1 MRFFKF
7 VFLLFSM
14 LLTSC
19 NNKTIKVVSYA
30 NNYNEARSVASISK
44 IMTAII
50 AIENANIYK
59 EVIILKD
66 GCNIPGSSI
75 YLKENEK
82 YQLIDLLYGLLLRS
96 GNDAAISI
104 ALAVSNSVDLFVD
117 LMNQKAKELTLTHT
131 IFSNPTGLDEYD
143 IGNIS
148 SCLDMAIL
156 YSYCMQN
163 EVFSTI
169 VSTKKYKNYTNKN
182 KLIHSYPYCTG
193 GKTGYTKKA
202 KRTLISSACKD
213 DIDIIIVT
221 LNLGNDFAFHKEI
234 YEHYFSNYTAI
245 KILNKGENS
254 FDNTIFYSDK
264 NYYFITDKTNLT
276 LSYYLYLNEKKIF
289 IILKD
294 QNNDEVDSI
303 TIDIFL

>member
-1 MRFFKF
+1 MRFFKC
-7 VFLLFSM
+7 VLLLFSM
-14 LLTSC
+14 FITSC

-30 NNYNEARSVASISK
+30 NNYIVINASTKQILQGNNYNEARSVASISK

-59 EVIILKD
+59 EVIIIKD

-117 LMNQKAKELTLTHT
+117 LMNQKAKELKLTNT

-193 GKTGYTKKA
+193 GKTGVAPPFFARYIMRLNTTK
-202 KRTLISSACKD
+202 
-213 DIDIIIVT
+213 
-221 LNLGNDFAFHKEI
+221 
-234 YEHYFSNYTAI
+234 
-245 KILNKGENS
+245 
-254 FDNTIFYSDK
+254 
-264 NYYFITDKTNLT
+264 
-276 LSYYLYLNEKKIF
+276 
-289 IILKD
+289 
-294 QNNDEVDSI
+294 
-303 TIDIFL
+303 